1 MAISSSSRGLRPGV
15 CTSTT
20 RPANPYDGM
29 VIYETD
35 TDKVAIYDVNAWVY
49 KTGTSHVNSALVR
62 IDTTTVS
69 AQNTVTLSNVFSST
83 YHSYMFT
90 ISNLSGSDEVIRATL
105 GTTATGY
112 SWAGEEWYYNATSA
126 NRRASN
132 VAYFEVATCKP
143 NAGSSSLFYIQN
155 PFLSVRSTFQ
165 TMAVTTGNNPGT
177 IQQAG
182 FLDNATSYTNI
193 VFTMTTSG
201 TFSATISAYGLVNS

>member
-1 MAISSSSRGLRPGV
+1 MGIPSGY
-15 CTSTT
+15 TSAQVVQAV
-20 RPANPYDGM
+20 P
-29 VIYETD
+29 
-35 TDKVAIYDVNAWVY
+35 
-49 KTGTSHVNSALVR
+49 TGINSALVR
-62 IDTTTVS
+62 ISTTTVS

-90 ISNLSGSDEVIRATL
+90 ISNLSGSDAGIRATL

-112 SWAGEEWYYNATSA
+112 SWAGEEWYYNATSV
-126 NRRASN
+126 NRRSSN
-132 VAYFEVATCKP
+132 VGYFEVAICKP

-182 FLDNATSYTNI
+182 FLDDATSYTNI
-193 VFTMTTSG
+193 VFTMTDSG